1 MPVALA
7 LMHPG
12 SDFSIP
18 AWIIGC
24 AIVVLMA
31 FYASSLT
38 QQLLQALCV
47 TIGILVVGFGLS
59 VWLVR
64 SFSPDSWFVLFGFA
78 LWHGPVV
85 LIVGA
90 GVMLLAAVALSWRR
104 WRWACLLMLG
114 LSGLVFLYFPTT
126 HAQSSDT
133 LDLFDILLLSFVFC
147 LVFLALALALR
158 ILITFGRRLLL
169 WRRNAF
175 IWLGCLWPR
184 ES

>member
-1 MPVALA
+1 
-7 LMHPG
+7 MHPG
-12 SDFSIP
+12 ATFPSRLGSS
-18 AWIIGC
+18 GC
-24 AIVVLMA
+24 VIVVLMA
-31 FYASSLT
+31 FYVPSLT
-38 QQLLQALCV
+38 QQLLQAFCV
-47 TIGILVVGFGLS
+47 TIGILVVGFGVS

-158 ILITFGRRLLL
+158 NFNHLRPTASL
-169 WRRNAF
+169 WRRTRSSGWVPF
-175 IWLGCLWPR
+175 GTG
-184 ES
+184 S